1 MPTRARWSVLDALI
15 LGVLAALLA
24 WVCWRVNS
32 VFHYRWDWSTVWP
45 FLVRIDPATG
55 QWAPNLLLQGLA
67 TTVRL
72 TLWGMLLAV
81 LIGTVMGWARA
92 QPRLLWRLISGS
104 YVMTIRNIPPVVFVF
119 IFVFFISSHFMPW
132 LRLTERARE
141 LPESAQWV
149 LEILFGPVALLDN
162 FFLGLTCLAVFSGA
176 YVTEIVRA
184 GLQAVPR
191 SQIEAAQSLGLS
203 GWLTA
208 RLVVLPQALRAVLPP
223 LAGQLIQL
231 IKDSSLVSLVSIQE
245 LSFMA
250 QDVQVSTQRVFEV
263 FLLVAVIYFG
273 VCFSLSRIFGWLET
287 RHAAATR

>member
-1 MPTRARWSVLDALI
+1 VPTRARWSVLDALI

-149 LEILFGPVALLDN
+149 LEILFGWV
-162 FFLGLTCLAVFSGA
+162 
-176 YVTEIVRA
+176 
-184 GLQAVPR
+184 
-191 SQIEAAQSLGLS
+191 
-203 GWLTA
+203 
-208 RLVVLPQALRAVLPP
+208 
-223 LAGQLIQL
+223 
-231 IKDSSLVSLVSIQE
+231 
-245 LSFMA
+245 
-250 QDVQVSTQRVFEV
+250 
-263 FLLVAVIYFG
+263 
-273 VCFSLSRIFGWLET
+273 
-287 RHAAATR
+287 